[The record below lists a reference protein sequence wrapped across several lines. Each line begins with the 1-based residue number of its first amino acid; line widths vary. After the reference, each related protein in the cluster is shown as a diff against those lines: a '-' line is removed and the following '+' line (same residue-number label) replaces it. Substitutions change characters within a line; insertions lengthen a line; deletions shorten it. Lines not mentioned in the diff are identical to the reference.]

1 MHQHEYNT
9 ETGLRNEKGKK
20 GRKKYR
26 HKLHCLGAFCF
37 VRLYFVFVFAFLQPY
52 EGLMKEA

>member
-20 GRKKYR
+20 ILQADDCG
-26 HKLHCLGAFCF
+26 KLADT
-37 VRLYFVFVFAFLQPY
+37 
-52 EGLMKEA
+52 M